1 MKSYLSVLAI
11 SALLVS
17 GCGSKSDVNVD
28 ANAAS
33 SSWVAAFRLQVSIGN
48 CDILQNITSAFT
60 DEYFKGNYTAATEAL
75 LSRTDK
81 IYWSEQPME
90 ERKLISDI
98 LTQSYRV
105 RTLIKAGK
113 NQDEAITSD
122 FILAIDDYNGFS
134 ERAKAIAE

>member
-1 MKSYLSVLAI
+1 MYKILPVIAI

-17 GCGSKSDVNVD
+17 GCGSKSDVNAD

-33 SSWVAAFRLQVSIGN
+33 SSWMTAIRLQASISN

-60 DEYFKGNYTAATEAL
+60 EEYFKGNYAAATKAL

-81 IYWSEQPME
+81 LSWSQQPME

-122 FILAIDDYNGFS
+122 FILAIDDYNGFC
-134 ERAKAIAE
+134 ERTKAIAE